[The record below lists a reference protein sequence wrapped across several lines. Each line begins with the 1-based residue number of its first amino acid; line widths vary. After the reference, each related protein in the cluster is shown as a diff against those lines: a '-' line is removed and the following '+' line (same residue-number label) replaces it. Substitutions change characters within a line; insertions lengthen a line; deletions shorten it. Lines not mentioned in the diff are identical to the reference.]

1 MVAVNKIALALALG
15 LLLFF
20 TYLTAVRP
28 AYAFAYALCLL
39 FVIAWIWPRLAIRG
53 LSITRHLD
61 PGTPTVGEPY
71 EEQIEVR
78 RSGWIPA
85 PWVEVRDL
93 SQIPDYQPGRV
104 ISVGGEPVT
113 WKSRGVYRRRG
124 WMNFGPTSI
133 SVREPFG
140 LFRQDI
146 KAGQKTS
153 VLVYPRVRPIPD
165 LLMPSAQ
172 QAGNSQSLG
181 NWADYPPDTGGV
193 RDYVTGDSF
202 GRIHWP
208 LSVKHAR
215 LMSKT
220 FEQPL
225 TTDLWI
231 LIDLDQSVHA
241 GEGEESTVEYAVS
254 LAASMATQ
262 ITSRGRQVGLI
273 ANDAKGTIL
282 EPHRAVRQDRIILDY
297 LAVATADGRT
307 PLAQTLAWERIRRLP
322 RRAIAV
328 ITPSAD
334 PTWVRLL
341 QAVRG
346 RRSTLIVFYLDTAS
360 FGGLDQNPSFD
371 LGQDVDLYVVRKGD
385 DFARL
390 MRTRDAIRIA

>member
-1 MVAVNKIALALALG
+1 MNKIALAAALG

-20 TYLTAVRP
+20 TYLTGIRP
-28 AYAFAYALCLL
+28 AYAFTYALCLL
-39 FVIAWIWPRLAIRG
+39 FVIASIWPRIAIRG
-53 LSITRHLD
+53 ISLARRLD

-71 EEQIEVR
+71 EEVVEVR
-78 RSGWIPA
+78 RSGWVPA

-104 ISVGGEPVT
+104 VSVGGEPVT
-113 WKSRGVYRRRG
+113 WKTRGVYRRRG
-124 WMNFGPTSI
+124 WMSFGPTLI
-133 SVREPFG
+133 TVREPFG
-140 LFRQDI
+140 LFRQEI
-146 KAGQKTS
+146 KVGQRTT

-172 QAGNSQSLG
+172 QAGASQSLG
-181 NWADYPPDTGGV
+181 AWADYPPETGGV
-193 RDYVTGDSF
+193 RDYTPGDSF
-202 GRIHWP
+202 GRIHWA
-208 LSVKHAR
+208 LSARHGR

-231 LIDLDQSVHA
+231 LLDLDQNVHA

-254 LAASMATQ
+254 LAASMASQ
-262 ITSRGRQVGLI
+262 VHSRGRQVGLI
-273 ANDAKGTIL
+273 ANDSKGTIL
-282 EPHRAVRQDRIILDY
+282 EPHRAVRQDRMILDY
-297 LAVATADGRT
+297 LAVASADGRT
-307 PLAQTLAWERIRRLP
+307 PLTQTLAWERIRRLP

-334 PTWVRLL
+334 PDWVRLL

-346 RRSTLIVFYLDTAS
+346 RRSTMIVFYLDTAS
-360 FGGLDQNPSFD
+360 FGGPDQNPSFD

-390 MRTRDAIRIA
+390 VRTRDAIRIA

>member
-1 MVAVNKIALALALG
+1 MSKVALAGALG

-20 TYLTAVRP
+20 TYLTAIRP

-39 FVIAWIWPRLAIRG
+39 FLVAFLWPRLAIRG
-53 LSITRHLD
+53 VSVTRKVD
-61 PGTPTVGEPY
+61 PGTPTVGETF
-71 EEQIEVR
+71 EETFEIHR
-78 RSGWIPA
+78 KGWIPA

-104 ISVGGEPVT
+104 ISLGSEFVR
-113 WKSRGVYRRRG
+113 WKARGVYRRRG
-124 WMNFGPTSI
+124 WMALGPTSLRV
-133 SVREPFG
+133 SEPFG
-140 LFRQDI
+140 LFDRELKQT
-146 KAGQKTS
+146 QRTS
-153 VLVYPRVRPIPD
+153 ILVYPRVRPVPD
-165 LLMPSAQ
+165 LSTPSAQ
-172 QAGNSQSLG
+172 QVGTNQTFGAWS
-181 NWADYPPDTGGV
+181 DYPPETGGV
-193 RDYVTGDSF
+193 RDYTTGDSF

-208 LSVKHAR
+208 LSAKHQR

-231 LIDLDQSVHA
+231 LLDLDRGVHY

-254 LAASMATQ
+254 LAASMAAQ
-262 ITSRGRQVGLI
+262 VHSRGRQVGLI
-273 ANDAKGTIL
+273 SNDSRGTLL
-282 EPHRAVRQDRIILDY
+282 EPHRAVRQDRLILDY
-297 LAVATADGRT
+297 LAVCQADGRT
-307 PLAQTLAWERIRRLP
+307 PLTDTLAWDRIRRLP

-334 PTWVRLL
+334 PAWVQLL

-346 RRSTLIVFYLDTAS
+346 KRSSLIVFYIDASS
-360 FGGLDQNPSFD
+360 FGGPDQNPSFD

-390 MRTRDAIRIA
+390 VRTRDAIRIA

>member
-1 MVAVNKIALALALG
+1 MNKIALAAALG

-20 TYLTAVRP
+20 TYLTGVRP
-28 AYAFAYALCLL
+28 AYAFAYALCML
-39 FVIAWIWPRLAIRG
+39 FLIAWAWPRLAIRG
-53 LSITRHLD
+53 ISLSRRLD
-61 PGTPTVGEPY
+61 PGTPTVGESY
-71 EEQIEVR
+71 EEVIEVR
-78 RSGWIPA
+78 RTGWVPA
-85 PWVEVRDL
+85 PWVEIRDL
-93 SQIPDYQPGRV
+93 GQIPDYQPGRV
-104 ISVGGEPVT
+104 ISVGGELVS

-124 WMNFGPTSI
+124 WMSFGPTSVT
-133 SVREPFG
+133 VREPFG
-140 LFRQDI
+140 LFNQDI
-146 KAGQKTS
+146 KMGNRTT

-165 LLMPSAQ
+165 LMTPSSQ
-172 QAGNSQSLG
+172 QTGSSTALG
-181 NWADYPPDTGGV
+181 AWADYPPDTSGV
-193 RDYVTGDSF
+193 RDYTTGDSY

-208 LSVKHAR
+208 LSMRHAR

-231 LIDLDQSVHA
+231 LLDLDRDVHYD
-241 GEGEESTVEYAVS
+241 EGEESTVEYSVS
-254 LAASMATQ
+254 LAASMAAQ
-262 ITSRGRQVGLI
+262 VHSRGRQVGLI
-273 ANDAKGTIL
+273 ANDSKGTIL

-307 PLAQTLAWERIRRLP
+307 PLTKTLAWDRIRRLP

-334 PTWVRLL
+334 PAWVRLL

-346 RRSTLIVFYLDTAS
+346 RRSALIIFYLDVAS
-360 FGGLDQNPSFD
+360 VNGPDQNPSFD

-390 MRTRDAIRIA
+390 MRTRDAIRIT

>member
-1 MVAVNKIALALALG
+1 MSKVALALALA

-39 FVIAWIWPRLAIRG
+39 FVVAWVWPRFAIRG
-53 LSITRHLD
+53 MTMTRHLD
-61 PGTPTVGEPY
+61 PGTPTVGEPF
-71 EEQIEVR
+71 EEVLTVR
-78 RSGWIPA
+78 RSGLMPA

-93 SQIPDYQPGRV
+93 SGIADYQPGRV
-104 ISVGGEPVT
+104 ISVGGDPVT

-124 WMNFGPTSI
+124 WMTFGPTSLR
-133 SVREPFG
+133 VREPFG
-140 LFRQDI
+140 LFNQE
-146 KAGQKTS
+146 KKLGQRTS

-165 LLMPSAQ
+165 LMTPSAQ
-172 QAGNSQSLG
+172 QVGNSPTFG
-181 NWADYPPDTGGV
+181 AWADYPPETGGV
-193 RDYVTGDSF
+193 RDYTTGDSF
-202 GRIHWP
+202 GRIHWA
-208 LSVKHAR
+208 LSARHGR

-231 LIDLDQSVHA
+231 LLDLDRSVHF
-241 GEGEESTVEYAVS
+241 GEGEESTLEYAIS
-254 LAASMATQ
+254 LAASMASQ
-262 ITSRGRQVGLI
+262 VHSRGRQVGLI
-273 ANDAKGTIL
+273 ANDSKGTIL
-282 EPHRAVRQDRIILDY
+282 EPHRAVRQDRLILDY
-297 LAVATADGRT
+297 LAVAQADGRT
-307 PLAQTLAWERIRRLP
+307 PLTKTIAWDRIRRLP

-334 PTWVRLL
+334 PDWVRLL

-346 RRSTLIVFYLDTAS
+346 RRTTMIVFYLDVGS
-360 FGGLDQNPSFD
+360 FGGPDQNPSFD
-371 LGQDVDLYVVRKGD
+371 LGQDVDLYVVRCGD

>member
-1 MVAVNKIALALALG
+1 VSKVALGLALA

-28 AYAFAYALCLL
+28 AYALAYALCLL
-39 FVIAWIWPRLAIRG
+39 FVVAWAWPRVGIRG
-53 LSITRHLD
+53 ITLTRHLD

-71 EEQIEVR
+71 EEVVEVR
-78 RSGWIPA
+78 KTGWVPA

-93 SQIPDYQPGRV
+93 SDIADYQPGRV
-104 ISVGGEPVT
+104 ISVGGEPVR
-113 WKSRGVYRRRG
+113 WKARGVYRRRG
-124 WMNFGPTSI
+124 WMNFGPTSLR
-133 SVREPFG
+133 VREPFG
-140 LFRQDI
+140 LFQTE
-146 KAGQKTS
+146 KKLGQRYP

-165 LLMPSAQ
+165 LLVPSAQ
-172 QAGNSQSLG
+172 QVGNSPSFG
-181 NWADYPPDTGGV
+181 AWADYPPETGGV
-193 RDYVTGDSF
+193 RDYATGDSF

-208 LSVKHAR
+208 LSARHNR

-225 TTDLWI
+225 TTDIWI
-231 LIDLDQSVHA
+231 LLDLDKNVHV
-241 GEGEESTVEYAVS
+241 GEKEESTLEYGVS
-254 LAASMATQ
+254 LAASMASQ
-262 ITSRGRQVGLI
+262 VHSRGRQVGLI

-297 LAVATADGRT
+297 LAVAQADGRMS
-307 PLAQTLAWERIRRLP
+307 LSRALAWDRIRRLP

-328 ITPSAD
+328 VTPSVD
-334 PTWVRLL
+334 PTWVRML
-341 QAVRG
+341 QALRG
-346 RRSTLIVFYLDTAS
+346 RRSNMIVFYLDGAS
-360 FGGLDQNPSFD
+360 FGGPDQNPSFD

>member
-1 MVAVNKIALALALG
+1 MSKVALGLALA

-28 AYAFAYALCLL
+28 AYALAYALCLL
-39 FVIAWIWPRLAIRG
+39 FVVAWAWPRVGIRG
-53 LSITRHLD
+53 ITLTRHLD

-71 EEQIEVR
+71 EEVVEVR
-78 RSGWIPA
+78 KTGWVPA

-93 SQIPDYQPGRV
+93 SDIADYQPGRV
-104 ISVGGEPVT
+104 ISVGGEPVR
-113 WKSRGVYRRRG
+113 WKARGVYRRRG
-124 WMNFGPTSI
+124 WMNFGPTSLR
-133 SVREPFG
+133 VREPFG
-140 LFRQDI
+140 LFQTE
-146 KAGQKTS
+146 KKLGQRYP

-165 LLMPSAQ
+165 LLVPSAQ
-172 QAGNSQSLG
+172 QVGNSPSFG
-181 NWADYPPDTGGV
+181 AWADYPPETGGV
-193 RDYVTGDSF
+193 RDYATGDSF

-208 LSVKHAR
+208 LSARHNR

-225 TTDLWI
+225 TTDIWI
-231 LIDLDQSVHA
+231 LLDLDKNVHV
-241 GEGEESTVEYAVS
+241 GEKEESTLEYGVS
-254 LAASMATQ
+254 LAASMASQ
-262 ITSRGRQVGLI
+262 VHSRGRQVGLI

-297 LAVATADGRT
+297 LAVAQADGRMS
-307 PLAQTLAWERIRRLP
+307 LSRALAWDRIRRLP

-328 ITPSAD
+328 VTPSVD
-334 PTWVRLL
+334 PTWVRML
-341 QAVRG
+341 QALRG
-346 RRSTLIVFYLDTAS
+346 RRSNMIVFYLDGAS
-360 FGGLDQNPSFD
+360 FGGPDQNPSFD